1 MKIIVATVLLLMTVI
16 SPNSYAEKI
25 TGVTNPYLPFKGP
38 DLPGQGI
45 MVEIVRAAFETQG
58 YELAIKFMPWARA
71 ISGVRASKYDVLLAV
86 WWTEKRTET
95 LKYSDMYLQNQIKFI
110 KRTDDDFEYE
120 GLESLTGK
128 NVGVIRDYA
137 YSEEF
142 LNATNFKRTKTSDLL
157 NNLRKVAAG
166 RLDYTVEDELVARTK
181 IAAEAPE
188 LKSELTYTKNA
199 LSTNDLHVTS
209 ALNNAKS
216 TKLIAAFNEGL
227 KTIKRDGTYASILAK
242 HDMD

>member
-1 MKIIVATVLLLMTVI
+1 MKIILVTALLLMAIV
-16 SPNSYAEKI
+16 SPSSYAEKI

-45 MVEIVRAAFETQG
+45 MVEIVRAAFESQG
-58 YELAIKFMPWARA
+58 YELEMKFIPWARA
-71 ISGVRASKYDVLLAV
+71 ISGVRSSKYDVLIAV
-86 WWTEKRTET
+86 WWTEERTET
-95 LKYSDMYLQNQIKFI
+95 LRYSDMYLQNQIKII
-110 KRTDDDFEYE
+110 KRIDDDFEYE

-137 YSEEF
+137 YSEQF
-142 LNATNFKRTKTSDLL
+142 LNASNFKRIETNDLL
-157 NNLRKVAAG
+157 NNLLKVDAG

-188 LKSELTYTKNA
+188 LKSKLAYTKNA

-209 ALNNAKS
+209 ALNNVKS
-216 TKLIAAFNEGL
+216 KKIIAAFNEGL
-227 KTIKRDGTYASILAK
+227 KTIKQNGTYAAILAK
-242 HDMD
+242 HAME